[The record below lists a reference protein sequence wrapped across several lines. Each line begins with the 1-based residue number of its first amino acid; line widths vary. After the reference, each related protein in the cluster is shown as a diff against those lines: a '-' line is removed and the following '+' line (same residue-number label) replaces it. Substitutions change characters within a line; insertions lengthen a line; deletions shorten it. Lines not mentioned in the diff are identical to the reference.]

1 MQCDLSTK
9 GWSPFVPAAG
19 GFAAAIL
26 LLSYTI
32 KRNVSK
38 RSNGTKESCSRQV
51 ARNKTATPK
60 PPTTLA
66 QTQEVSQG
74 RISVGRYMDMIG
86 NTPLID
92 LTSLVNTKVPGVKV
106 YGKAEFM
113 NPGFSIKDR

>member
-1 MQCDLSTK
+1 MQRDLSTK
-9 GWSPFVPAAG
+9 GWSPVVAAAG
-19 GFAAAIL
+19 GFAAAM
-26 LLSYTI
+26 LLSYTM
-32 KRNVSK
+32 KRKVPK

-60 PPTTLA
+60 PATTLA
-66 QTQEVSQG
+66 QTQEVSQS
-74 RISVGRYMDMIG
+74 RISVGRYIDMIG